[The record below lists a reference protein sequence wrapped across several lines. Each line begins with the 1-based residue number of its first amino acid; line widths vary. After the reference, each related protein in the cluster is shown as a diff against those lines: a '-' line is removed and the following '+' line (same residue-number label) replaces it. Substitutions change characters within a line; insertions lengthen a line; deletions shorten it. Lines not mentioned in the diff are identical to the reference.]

1 MPGYNHYADC
11 TCGWCVNYGR
21 LSYSDRARLVS
32 DMRRRD
38 AKNLLKRESARSIAA
53 CYVNPNARC
62 PECHASVFFYAN
74 EHGSRV
80 FFDHL
85 GPPWPKHPCT
95 DIPRDYVPRE
105 RLPQR
110 RARGAVQELI
120 SAANVVGLFDNKVL
134 GRRATGE
141 WTVLVVLSV
150 DRIGDESTVTAEY
163 LDSRGGETTTFH
175 CRSEQP
181 VLGAGDFINM
191 REDEVSFIHKEAL
204 RPVFFHI
211 GGTVTLPLSPFEE
224 PERSPVPE
232 PETPPA
238 PVPAA
243 PAPKERRLI
252 LVETDRRTD
261 DSRGPMT
268 EAEMVHFNS
277 NRVDLGKLFGK
288 LEPII
293 KAYAREHIR
302 KPWDVAR
309 RLNAEGHRTANDAP
323 WTPRLVRFL
332 LALMFNDSRSST
344 PNRPQTMP
352 RVPPK
357 QQRSEV
363 KAAPLSMDDRDE
375 IAKRLSALGKVTV
388 RPRG

>member
-21 LSYSDRARLVS
+21 LSYSDRAGLLS

-62 PECHASVFFYAN
+62 PECNASVYFYAN

-95 DIPRDYVPRE
+95 DIPRNYVPKDRS
-105 RLPQR
+105 PQR

-120 SAANVVGLFDNKVL
+120 SAANVVGLFDNKVF
-134 GRRATGE
+134 GRRAPDE
-141 WTVLVVLSV
+141 WTVLIVLSV
-150 DRIGDESTVTAEY
+150 DRIGDENAVSAEY
-163 LDSRGGETTTFH
+163 LDSRNGETTTFA
-175 CRSEQP
+175 CRSELP
-181 VLGAGDFINM
+181 IFDAGDFINM
-191 REDEVSFIHKEAL
+191 RGDEISFIHKEAL
-204 RPVFFHI
+204 TPVFFRI
-211 GGTVTLPLSPFEE
+211 GGTVTIPA
-224 PERSPVPE
+224 SPVE
-232 PETPPA
+232 EA
-238 PVPAA
+238 RAA
-243 PAPKERRLI
+243 PPPPGALQLRRPRLI
-252 LVETDRRTD
+252 PAGGKRLTE

-268 EAEMVHFNS
+268 EAEMIHFNS
-277 NRVDLGKLFGK
+277 DKVDLGRLFGK
-288 LEPII
+288 LESII
-293 KAYAREHIR
+293 RAYAREQTR

-309 RLNAEGHRTANDAP
+309 RLNAEGHRTANDAS

-332 LALMFNDSRSST
+332 LALMFNNPGSSR
-344 PNRPQTMP
+344 PNGPQTKSRPPSKQP
-352 RVPPK
+352 RSGRNLPP
-357 QQRSEV
+357 V
-363 KAAPLSMDDRDE
+363 AMDDKSE

-388 RPRG
+388 RPKN

>member
-32 DMRRRD
+32 DMHRRD

-62 PECHASVFFYAN
+62 PECNASVFFYAN

-85 GPPWPKHPCT
+85 GPPWRKHPCT
-95 DIPRDYVPRE
+95 DIPRSYVPKDQS
-105 RLPQR
+105 PQR
-110 RARGAVQELI
+110 RTRGVVQELI
-120 SAANVVGLFDNKVL
+120 SAANIVGLFDNKVF
-134 GRRATGE
+134 GRRAPDE

-150 DRIGDESTVTAEY
+150 DRIGDENAVTAEY
-163 LDSRGGETTTFH
+163 LDSRDGETTTFA
-175 CRSEQP
+175 CRSELP
-181 VLGAGDFINM
+181 IFDAGDFINM
-191 REDEVSFIHKEAL
+191 RGDEISFVHKEAL
-204 RPVFFHI
+204 RPIFFRI
-211 GGTVTLPLSPFEE
+211 GGTVTMPDSLAEDA
-224 PERSPVPE
+224 R
-232 PETPPA
+232 
-238 PVPAA
+238 
-243 PAPKERRLI
+243 APKQPPGALQLRQPRLI
-252 LVETDRRTD
+252 PAGAKRLIE

-268 EAEMVHFNS
+268 EAEMIHFNS
-277 NRVDLGKLFGK
+277 DKVDLGKLFGK

-293 KAYAREHIR
+293 RAYAREHTR

-309 RLNAEGHRTANDAP
+309 RLNADGHRTANDAP

-332 LALMFNDSRSST
+332 LALMFNDLGSGKS
-344 PNRPQTMP
+344 NRPQTKP

-357 QQRSEV
+357 QQRSERKLPPV
-363 KAAPLSMDDRDE
+363 AMDDKGE
-375 IAKRLSALGKVTV
+375 IAKRLSGFGKVTV
-388 RPRG
+388 RPRN